1 MVPMPVSPLAIVEAG
16 HPVLRRVAHPLDPAA
31 LRSPELVQLIE
42 AMRET
47 MRVAP
52 GVGLAAPQVGESL
65 QLAVIEDRPDYQA
78 RLDPQELAERG
89 RSPVPFHVIANPK
102 LTVLDAAPAVFAEG
116 CLSIPGYAATVSRA
130 LRVRVDALDHHG
142 QPRVIEATGW
152 YARILQHEIDHL
164 QGTLYVDRMD
174 TRTFTSLRQADA
186 QPDPERSPA
195 GTARS
200 RGNGR

>member
-1 MVPMPVSPLAIVEAG
+1 MNLPIVEAG
-16 HPVLRRVAHPLDPAA
+16 HPVLRRLAHPLDPAA
-31 LRSPELVQLIE
+31 LRAPEIVQLIE

-47 MRVAP
+47 MRAAP
-52 GVGLAAPQVGESL
+52 GVGLAAPQIGQSL
-65 QLAVIEDRPDYQA
+65 QLAVIEDRPDYQT
-78 RLDPQELAERG
+78 RLEPDELAERG
-89 RSPVPFHVIANPK
+89 REPIPFHVIANPR
-102 LTVLDAAPAVFAEG
+102 LTVLDAGPAVFAEG

-142 QPRVIEATGW
+142 QPRTIEAGGW

-174 TRTFTSLRQADA
+174 TRTFTSLRQGDLP
-186 QPDPERSPA
+186 PDTGKIVA

-200 RGNGR
+200 PGHGR

>member
-1 MVPMPVSPLAIVEAG
+1 MPLPIVEAG
-16 HPVLRRVAHPLDPAA
+16 HPVLRRPAHPLEPAA
-31 LRSPELVQLIE
+31 LRSPAIVQLIE

-47 MRVAP
+47 MRAAP
-52 GVGLAAPQVGESL
+52 GVGLAAPQIGESL
-65 QLAVIEDRPDYQA
+65 QLAVIEDRPEYQA
-78 RLDPQELAERG
+78 RLAPDELVERG
-89 RSPVPFHVIANPK
+89 RAPVPFHVIANPR

-142 QPRVIEATGW
+142 QPLTIEAGGW

-164 QGTLYVDRMD
+164 QGTLYIDRMD
-174 TRTFTSLRQADA
+174 SRSFTSLRQTEN
-186 QPDPERSPA
+186 PPEPSKPGNMPG

-200 RGNGR
+200 RGDGR